1 MTSGARPTDRIAVPN
16 SGTDMPDRSDNDAHA
31 IRASLRDPS
40 QFFVVFE
47 RHHDDVRR
55 YLQRRSGRDTGEELA
70 AQTFEEAFRT
80 RSRFDPAF
88 TDARPWL
95 MGIATN
101 LLRRHYRAEAA
112 RLRALER
119 AASLASTVGEDDPD
133 ARLDARTA
141 AQVLAR
147 ALQEMTRGER
157 DIVLLY
163 AWADLTYAE
172 IARALGVP
180 IGTVRSRLNRTRRR
194 LRELGA
200 AVDAIRGDEW

>member
-1 MTSGARPTDRIAVPN
+1 MQGRP
-16 SGTDMPDRSDNDAHA
+16 NDAQL
-31 IRASLRDPS
+31 ISASLHDPDLFRD
-40 QFFVVFE
+40 VFE

-55 YLQRRSGRDTGEELA
+55 YLQRRSGADTGEELA

-88 TDARPWL
+88 PNARPWL

-101 LLRRHYRAEAA
+101 LLRHHYRAEAA

-119 AASLASTVGEDDPD
+119 AAAMASTVAEDDPD
-133 ARLDARTA
+133 ARLDARVA
-141 AQVLAR
+141 ADSLAQ
-147 ALQEMTRGER
+147 ALQGMSRAER

-172 IARALGVP
+172 IAHALHLP
-180 IGTVRSRLNRTRRR
+180 LGTVRSRLHRIRRR
-194 LRELGA
+194 LRELGSLA
-200 AVDAIRGDEW
+200 DAIDGDES

>member
-1 MTSGARPTDRIAVPN
+1 
-16 SGTDMPDRSDNDAHA
+16 MPGRSANDAQA

-40 QFFVVFE
+40 TFYVVFE

-55 YLQRRSGRDTGEELA
+55 YLQRRSGMDTGEELA

-88 TDARPWL
+88 TNARPWL

-101 LLRRHYRAEAA
+101 LLRHHYRSEAA

-119 AASLASTVGEDDPD
+119 AASLASTVGDDDPD
-133 ARLDARTA
+133 ARLDAKFA
-141 AQVLAR
+141 AQALAR
-147 ALQEMTRGER
+147 ALQQMTADER

-163 AWADLTYAE
+163 AWADLTYAD

-194 LRELGA
+194 LRELGSV
-200 AVDAIRGDEW
+200 VDAIGGDEW

>member
-1 MTSGARPTDRIAVPN
+1 MQGRP
-16 SGTDMPDRSDNDAHA
+16 NDAQV
-31 IRASLRDPS
+31 ISASLRDPDL
-40 QFFVVFE
+40 FRDLFE

-55 YLQRRSGRDTGEELA
+55 YLQRRAGADTGEELA

-88 TDARPWL
+88 SSARPWL

-101 LLRRHYRAEAA
+101 LLRHHYRAEAA

-119 AASLASTVGEDDPD
+119 AAGMASTVPEDDPE
-133 ARLDARTA
+133 ARLDAQLA

-147 ALQEMTRGER
+147 ALQQMSRADR

-172 IARALGVP
+172 VARALHVP
-180 IGTVRSRLNRTRRR
+180 IGTVRSRLHRIRRR
-194 LRELGA
+194 LRELA
-200 AVDAIRGDEW
+200 SIEDPIEGDES

>member
-1 MTSGARPTDRIAVPN
+1 MQGRP
-16 SGTDMPDRSDNDAHA
+16 NDAQV
-31 IRASLRDPS
+31 ISASLRDPDL
-40 QFFVVFE
+40 FRDLFE
-47 RHHDDVRR
+47 RHHDAVRR
-55 YLQRRSGRDTGEELA
+55 YLQRRAGADTGEELA

-88 TDARPWL
+88 SNARPWL

-101 LLRRHYRAEAA
+101 LLRHHYRAEAA

-119 AASLASTVGEDDPD
+119 AAGMASTVPADDPE
-133 ARLDARTA
+133 ARLDAQLA

-147 ALQEMTRGER
+147 ALQQMSHGDR

-172 IARALGVP
+172 IARALHLP
-180 IGTVRSRLNRTRRR
+180 IGTVRSRLHRIRRR
-194 LRELGA
+194 LRELA
-200 AVDAIRGDEW
+200 SIEDAIEGESHDH

>member
-1 MTSGARPTDRIAVPN
+1 MHGRPTDAQVI
-16 SGTDMPDRSDNDAHA
+16 S
-31 IRASLRDPS
+31 ASLRDPA
-40 QFFVVFE
+40 QFRDVFE

-55 YLQRRSGRDTGEELA
+55 YLQRRAGVDTGEELA

-88 TDARPWL
+88 PDSRPWL

-101 LLRRHYRAEAA
+101 LLRHHYRAEAA

-119 AASLASTVGEDDPD
+119 TAAMASTVAEDDPE
-133 ARLDARTA
+133 ARLDARLA
-141 AQVLAR
+141 AHILSR
-147 ALQEMTRGER
+147 ALQGMRRGDR

-172 IARALGVP
+172 IARALHLP
-180 IGTVRSRLNRTRRR
+180 IGTVRSRLHRTRRR
-194 LRELGA
+194 LRELGGIA
-200 AVDAIRGDEW
+200 DAIDGDDDDT

>member
-1 MTSGARPTDRIAVPN
+1 MSGGSV
-16 SGTDMPDRSDNDAHA
+16 NDAQA

-40 QFFVVFE
+40 QFHVVFE

-55 YLQRRSGRDTGEELA
+55 YLQRRSGSDTGEELA

-88 TDARPWL
+88 ADARPWL

-101 LLRRHYRAEAA
+101 LLRHHYRAEAA

-133 ARLDARTA
+133 ARLDARVA
-141 AQVLAR
+141 AEHLAR
-147 ALQEMTRGER
+147 ALQEMAPGER

-172 IARALGVP
+172 IAHALRVP
-180 IGTVRSRLNRTRRR
+180 VGTVRSRLNRTRRR
-194 LRELGA
+194 LRELGF
-200 AVDAIRGDEW
+200 VDDPRGSDD

>member
-1 MTSGARPTDRIAVPN
+1 MPGRP
-16 SGTDMPDRSDNDAHA
+16 NDAHA
-31 IRASLRDPS
+31 IGASLRDPS
-40 QFFVVFE
+40 HFRIVFE

-55 YLQRRSGRDTGEELA
+55 YLQRRSGLDTGEELA

-101 LLRRHYRAEAA
+101 LLRHHYRAEAA
-112 RLRALER
+112 RFRALER
-119 AASLASTVGEDDPD
+119 AASMASTVGEDDPD
-133 ARLDARTA
+133 ARLDARIA
-141 AQVLAR
+141 VQNLAH
-147 ALQEMTRGER
+147 ALQGMTRGER

-172 IARALGVP
+172 IAQALQVP

-194 LRELGA
+194 LRELVA
-200 AVDAIRGDEW
+200 VVDAITSDE